1 VASSRNEGESMAQM
15 TGGQAIVQALRREGV
30 EYVFGLPGVQIMGI
44 YDAFYGQSDV
54 KLITVRHEQTT
65 TYMADGYAR
74 VTGKPGVG
82 LVVPGPGVQNASAA
96 LGTAYSCSSP
106 VLLVAGQ
113 IESDMLAQDKGAL
126 HEINDQLDIV
136 RPVTKW
142 CQRVLNT
149 ADIPEAIREAMRQ
162 MQTGRPRPT
171 LVEVPPDVLATVAD
185 VSFRAPERYPA
196 VLPDEALIRS
206 AAQLLATAKKPLIWA
221 GGGVIVGDAS
231 AEVQALAEALGA
243 PVATTPEGKGAI
255 PEDHPLGLGV
265 GYYGHGAPSLAAPRA
280 DVVLAVGTRLTG
292 QMRGPTAPKAPQQ
305 LIHLDVDASV
315 IGKNYPA
322 DVALVGHAKPAL
334 GKLLEAVRTQKVPQE
349 RWPPQE
355 LEEIIRENNA
365 WVRQQAPLQCE
376 IISQLQQVLDDD
388 AVVVSGITNVGYW
401 SHFALRVRRPRTYL
415 SASYFATLG
424 FAFPTALGAKVAA
437 PNRQVVSLSGD
448 GGFMYAL
455 PELATAVQYGINLVA
470 LVFADGAF
478 GASNNDQRTRYHGR
492 IVGTNIHNPNF
503 VQVAEAFG
511 AKGIRAE
518 PDKLATALQEAFDAG
533 RPTLIEVPVPTMVPP
548 FQIPPRV
555 E

>member
-1 VASSRNEGESMAQM
+1 MAQM
-15 TGGQAIVQALRREGV
+15 TGGQAVVQALQREGV
-30 EYVFGLPGVQIMGI
+30 ECVFGLPGVQIMGI

-82 LVVPGPGVQNASAA
+82 LVVPGPGIQNASAA

-113 IESDMLAQDKGAL
+113 IESYMLGQDKGAL

-142 CQRVLNT
+142 CQRVLNVEN
-149 ADIPEAIREAMRQ
+149 IPGAIHEAMRQ

-171 LVEVPPDVLATVAD
+171 LVEVPPDVLATIAD
-185 VSFRAPERYPA
+185 VTLPTPERYVA
-196 VLPDEALIRS
+196 LSPDQTNTQR
-206 AAQLLATAKKPLIWA
+206 AAELLVTASKPLIWA

-231 AEVQALAEALGA
+231 AELQALAEALGA

-255 PEDHPLGLGV
+255 PEDHALALGV
-265 GYYGHGAPSLAAPRA
+265 GYYGHGAPSYAAPRA
-280 DVVLAVGTRLTG
+280 DVILAVGTRLTG
-292 QMRGPTAPKAPQQ
+292 QMRGPTAPRPPQR

-322 DVALVGHAKPAL
+322 DIALVGHAKQGL
-334 GKLLEAVRTQKVPQE
+334 QMLLEAVRRQKATQA
-349 RWPPQE
+349 RWPRQE
-355 LEEIIRENNA
+355 LEEIIRDNEA

-376 IISQLQQVLDDD
+376 IIGQLQQVLDDD

-401 SHFALRVRRPRTYL
+401 SHFALRVRPRTYL

-470 LVFADGAF
+470 LVFVDGAF
-478 GASNNDQRTRYHGR
+478 GASNNDQRTRYQGR

-503 VQVAEAFG
+503 AQVAEAFG
-511 AKGIRAE
+511 AKGMRAE
-518 PDKLATALQEAFDAG
+518 PDNLATALAEAFDAN
-533 RPTLIEVPVPTMVPP
+533 RPTLIEVPVPTMAPP
-548 FQIPPRV
+548 FQIPPRT

>member
-1 VASSRNEGESMAQM
+1 MAQM
-15 TGGQAIVQALRREGV
+15 TGGQAVVQALQREGV
-30 EYVFGLPGVQIMGI
+30 ACVFGLPGVQIMGI

-82 LVVPGPGVQNASAA
+82 LVVPGPGIQNASAA

-113 IESDMLAQDKGAL
+113 IESYMLGQDKGAL

-142 CQRVLNT
+142 CQRVLNVEN
-149 ADIPEAIREAMRQ
+149 IPAAIHEAMRQ

-171 LVEVPPDVLATVAD
+171 LVEVPPDVLATIAD
-185 VSFRAPERYPA
+185 VTLSTPERYA
-196 VLPDEALIRS
+196 ALSPDQTNIQR
-206 AAQLLATAKKPLIWA
+206 AAELLATAQKPLIWA

-231 AEVQALAEALGA
+231 AELQTFAEALGA

-255 PEDHPLGLGV
+255 PEDHALALGV
-265 GYYGHGAPSLAAPRA
+265 GYYGHGAPSYAAPRA
-280 DVVLAVGTRLTG
+280 DVILAVGTRLTG
-292 QMRGPTAPKAPQQ
+292 QMRGPTAPRTPQR

-322 DVALVGHAKPAL
+322 DIALVGHAKQGL
-334 GKLLEAVRTQKVPQE
+334 QMLLEAVRTQKATQA
-349 RWPPQE
+349 RWPRQE
-355 LEEIIRENNA
+355 LAEIIRDNEA

-376 IISQLQQVLDDD
+376 IIGQLQQVLDDD

-437 PNRQVVSLSGD
+437 PNRQVISLSGD

-470 LVFADGAF
+470 LVFVDGAF
-478 GASNNDQRTRYHGR
+478 GASNNDQRTRYQGR
-492 IVGTNIHNPNF
+492 IVGTTIHNPNF
-503 VQVAEAFG
+503 TQVAEAFG
-511 AKGIRAE
+511 AKGMRAE
-518 PDKLATALQEAFDAG
+518 PDNLASALEEAFDAN
-533 RPTLIEVPVPTMVPP
+533 RPTLIEVPVPTMAPP
-548 FQIPPRV
+548 FQIPPRT

>member
-1 VASSRNEGESMAQM
+1 MAQM
-15 TGGQAIVQALRREGV
+15 TGGQAVVQALQREGV
-30 EYVFGLPGVQIMGI
+30 EWVFGLPGVQIMGI
-44 YDAFYGQSDV
+44 YDGFYGQSEV

-82 LVVPGPGVQNASAA
+82 LVVPGPGIQNASAA

-113 IESDMLAQDKGAL
+113 IESYMLGQDKGAL

-142 CQRVLNT
+142 CARVLKVE
-149 ADIPEAIREAMRQ
+149 DIPGAIHEAMRQ
-162 MQTGRPRPT
+162 MHTGRPRPT

-185 VSFRAPERYPA
+185 VTLPTAERYVA
-196 VLPDEALIRS
+196 LSPDQAGIQR
-206 AAQLLATAKKPLIWA
+206 AAQMLVTAKKPLIWA
-221 GGGVIVGDAS
+221 GGGIIVGDAS
-231 AEVQALAEALGA
+231 AELQALAEALGA

-255 PEDHPLGLGV
+255 PEDHPLALGV
-265 GYYGHGAPSLAAPRA
+265 GYYGHGAPSYAAPRA

-292 QMRGPTAPKAPQQ
+292 QMRGPTAPRAPQR

-322 DVALVGHAKPAL
+322 DIALVGHAKQGL
-334 GKLLEAVRTQKVPQE
+334 QMLLEAVRLQKATQA
-349 RWPPQE
+349 RWPSQE
-355 LEEIIRENNA
+355 IEEIIRDNQA

-376 IISQLQQVLDDD
+376 IIGQLQQVLDDD

-470 LVFADGAF
+470 LVFVDGAF
-478 GASNNDQRTRYHGR
+478 GASNNDQRTRYQGR
-492 IVGTNIHNPNF
+492 IVGTSVHNPNF
-503 VQVAEAFG
+503 AQVAEAFG
-511 AKGIRAE
+511 AKGMRAE
-518 PDKLATALQEAFDAG
+518 PDKLATALEEAFDAN
-533 RPTLIEVPVPTMVPP
+533 RPTLIEVPVPTMAPP
-548 FQIPPRV
+548 FQIPPRA

>member
-1 VASSRNEGESMAQM
+1 MAQM
-15 TGGQAIVQALRREGV
+15 TGGQAVVQALQREGV

-44 YDAFYGQSDV
+44 YDAFYGQADV

-65 TYMADGYAR
+65 AYMADGYAR

-82 LVVPGPGVQNASAA
+82 LVVPGPGLQNASAA

-113 IESDMLAQDKGAL
+113 IESYMLGQDKGAL

-136 RPVTKW
+136 RPITKW
-142 CQRVLNT
+142 CERVLSVEK
-149 ADIPEAIREAMRQ
+149 IPAAIHEAMRQ
-162 MQTGRPRPT
+162 MHTGRPRPT
-171 LVEVPPDVLATVAD
+171 LVEVPPDVLATLAD
-185 VSFRAPERYPA
+185 VTFPTPERYAAAP
-196 VLPDEALIRS
+196 PDQADIQR
-206 AAQLLATAKKPLIWA
+206 AAELLATAQKPLIWA

-231 AEVQALAEALGA
+231 PELQALAEALGA

-255 PEDHPLGLGV
+255 PEDHPLALGV
-265 GYYGHGAPSLAAPRA
+265 GYYGHGAPSYAAPRA
-280 DVVLAVGTRLTG
+280 DVIVAVGTRLTG
-292 QMRGPTAPKAPQQ
+292 QMRGPTAPRAPQR

-322 DVALVGHAKPAL
+322 DIALVGHAKPGL
-334 GKLLEAVRTQKVPQE
+334 QMLLDAVRTQKSPPE
-349 RWPPQE
+349 RWPPEE
-355 LEEIIRENNA
+355 LAEIMRENEV
-365 WVRQQAPLQCE
+365 WVRQQAPLQYE
-376 IISQLQQVLDDD
+376 IIGQLQQVLDDD
-388 AVVVSGITNVGYW
+388 AVVVSGVTNVGYW
-401 SHFALRVRRPRTYL
+401 SHFALRTRRPRTYL

-478 GASNNDQRTRYHGR
+478 GASNNDQRTRYQGR
-492 IVGTNIHNPNF
+492 LVGTNFHNPNF

-511 AKGIRAE
+511 AKGMRAE
-518 PDKLATALQEAFDAG
+518 PDRLAQALEEAFDAN
-533 RPTLIEVPVPTMVPP
+533 RPTLIEVPVPTMAPP
-548 FQIPPRV
+548 FQIPPR
-555 E
+555 EE

>member
-1 VASSRNEGESMAQM
+1 MAQM
-15 TGGQAIVQALRREGV
+15 TGGQAVVQALQREGV

-44 YDAFYGQSDV
+44 YDAFYEQSDV

-82 LVVPGPGVQNASAA
+82 LVVPGPGIQNASAA
-96 LGTAYSCSSP
+96 LGTAYACSSP

-113 IESDMLAQDKGAL
+113 IESYMLGQDKGAL

-142 CQRVLNT
+142 CQRVLRVE
-149 ADIPEAIREAMRQ
+149 DIPQAIHEAMRQ

-185 VSFRAPERYPA
+185 VTLPTPERYPA
-196 VLPDEALIRS
+196 VAPNQADMQR
-206 AAQLLATAKKPLIWA
+206 AAELLATAEKPLIWA
-221 GGGVIVGDAS
+221 GGGVIAGDAS
-231 AEVQALAEALGA
+231 AELQALAEALGA

-255 PEDHPLGLGV
+255 PEDHPLALGV
-265 GYYGHGAPSLAAPRA
+265 GYYGHGAPSFAAPRA
-280 DVVLAVGTRLTG
+280 DVILAVGTRLTG
-292 QMRGPTAPKAPQQ
+292 QMRGLTAPRAPQR
-305 LIHLDVDASV
+305 LIHADIDASV

-322 DVALVGHAKPAL
+322 DIALVGHAKPAL
-334 GKLLEAVRTQKVPQE
+334 QTLFERVRTQKAQQE

-355 LEEIIRENNA
+355 LEEIIRDSEA
-365 WVRQQAPLQCE
+365 WMRQQAPLQCE
-376 IISQLQQVLDDD
+376 IIGQLQKVLHDD

-415 SASYFATLG
+415 GASYFATLG
-424 FAFPTALGAKVAA
+424 FAFPTALGAKVGA
-437 PNRQVVSLSGD
+437 PSRQVISLSGD

-455 PELATAVQYGINLVA
+455 PDLATAVQYGINVVA
-470 LVFADGAF
+470 VVFADGAF
-478 GASNNDQRTRYHGR
+478 GASHNDQRTRYHGR
-492 IVGTNIHNPNF
+492 IVGTNLHNPNF

-518 PDKLATALQEAFDAG
+518 PDHLATALQEAFDAN
-533 RPTLIEVPVPTMVPP
+533 RPTLIEVPIPTLVPP
-548 FQIPPRV
+548 FQIPPRL
-555 E
+555 EE

>member
-1 VASSRNEGESMAQM
+1 MAQM
-15 TGGQAIVQALRREGV
+15 TGGQAVVQALQREGV

-44 YDAFYGQSDV
+44 YDAFYGQSEV

-65 TYMADGYAR
+65 AYMADGYAR

-82 LVVPGPGVQNASAA
+82 LVVPGPGLQNASAA

-113 IESDMLAQDKGAL
+113 IESYMLGQDKGAL

-136 RPVTKW
+136 RPITKW
-142 CQRVLNT
+142 CERVLTVEN
-149 ADIPEAIREAMRQ
+149 IPGAIHEAMRQ

-185 VSFRAPERYPA
+185 VTLVTPERYAP
-196 VLPDEALIRS
+196 LWPDQADIQR
-206 AAQLLATAKKPLIWA
+206 AAELLATAKKPLIWA

-231 AEVQALAEALGA
+231 VELQALAEALGA

-255 PEDHPLGLGV
+255 PEDHALALGV
-265 GYYGHGAPSLAAPRA
+265 GYYGHGAPSYAAPRA
-280 DVVLAVGTRLTG
+280 DVILAVGTRLTG
-292 QMRGPTAPKAPQQ
+292 QMRGPTAPRAPQQ
-305 LIHLDVDASV
+305 LIHLDVDAAV

-322 DVALVGHAKPAL
+322 DIALVGHAQQGL
-334 GKLLEAVRTQKVPQE
+334 EMLLEAVRLQE
-349 RWPPQE
+349 TIPARWPHQE
-355 LEEIIRENNA
+355 LEEIKRDNEA

-376 IISQLQQVLDDD
+376 IIGQLQQVLDDD

-437 PNRQVVSLSGD
+437 PNRQVISLSGD

-470 LVFADGAF
+470 LVFVDGAF
-478 GASNNDQRTRYHGR
+478 GASNNDQRTRYQGR
-492 IVGTNIHNPNF
+492 IVGTNVHNPNF
-503 VQVAEAFG
+503 AQVAEAFG
-511 AKGIRAE
+511 AKGMRAE
-518 PDKLATALQEAFDAG
+518 PDKLATALEEAFDAN
-533 RPTLIEVPVPTMVPP
+533 RPTLIEVPVPTMAPP
-548 FQIPPRV
+548 FQIPPRG

>member
-1 VASSRNEGESMAQM
+1 MAQM
-15 TGGQAIVQALRREGV
+15 TGGQAIVQALQREGV
-30 EYVFGLPGVQIMGI
+30 EYVFGLPGVQIMSI

-54 KLITVRHEQTT
+54 KLLTVRHEQTT

-106 VLLVAGQ
+106 VLLLAGQ

-149 ADIPEAIREAMRQ
+149 AGIPQAIHEAMRQ

-171 LVEVPPDVLATVAD
+171 VVEVPPDVLATVAD
-185 VSFRAPERYPA
+185 VSFSTPEQYPA
-196 VLPDEALIRS
+196 ISPDEALIRR
-206 AAQLLATAKKPLIWA
+206 AAQILATAKKPLIWA

-231 AEVQALAEALGA
+231 AELQALAEALGA
-243 PVATTPEGKGAI
+243 AVATTPEGKGAI
-255 PEDHPLGLGV
+255 PEDHPLALGV

-305 LIHLDVDASV
+305 LIHLDIDASV

-322 DVALVGHAKPAL
+322 EVALVGHAKPAL
-334 GKLLEAVRTQKVPQE
+334 GKLLAVVRAQKISPE

-355 LEEIIRENNA
+355 LEEIIRENIA

-376 IISQLQQVLDDD
+376 IIGQIQQVLDDD

-455 PELATAVQYGINLVA
+455 PELATAVQYGVNLVA

-492 IVGTNIHNPNF
+492 IVGTTIHNPNF

-518 PDKLATALQEAFDAG
+518 PDKLASALQEAFDAG

-548 FQIPPRV
+548 FQIPPRM

>member
-1 VASSRNEGESMAQM
+1 MTQM
-15 TGGQAIVQALRREGV
+15 TGGQAVVQALQREGV

-44 YDAFYGQSDV
+44 YDAFYGQSNV

-74 VTGKPGVG
+74 VTGKPGVA
-82 LVVPGPGVQNASAA
+82 LVVPGPGIQNASAA

-113 IESDMLAQDKGAL
+113 IESYMLGQDKGAL
-126 HEINDQLDIV
+126 HEINDQLDVV

-142 CQRVLNT
+142 CQRVLNVEE
-149 ADIPEAIREAMRQ
+149 IPGAIHEAMRQ
-162 MQTGRPRPT
+162 MHTGRPRPT

-185 VSFRAPERYPA
+185 VT
-196 VLPDEALIRS
+196 LPTAEPY
-206 AAQLLATAKKPLIWA
+206 AAQVPDQASIQRAAELLASAKKPLIWA
-221 GGGVIVGDAS
+221 GGGVIVGGAW
-231 AEVQALAEALGA
+231 AELQALAEALGA

-255 PEDHPLGLGV
+255 PEDHPLALGV
-265 GYYGHGAPSLAAPRA
+265 GYYGHGAPSYAAPRA
-280 DVVLAVGTRLTG
+280 DVILAVGTRLTG
-292 QMRGPTAPKAPQQ
+292 QMRGPTAPRAPQR
-305 LIHLDVDASV
+305 LIHLDIDASV

-322 DVALVGHAKPAL
+322 EVSLVGHAKPAL
-334 GKLLEAVRTQKVPQE
+334 QMLINSVRTQQAQQE

-355 LEEIIRENNA
+355 LEEIIRDNDA
-365 WVRQQAPLQCE
+365 WLRQQAPLQCE
-376 IISQLQQVLDDD
+376 IIGQLQKVLHDD

-415 SASYFATLG
+415 GASYFATLG

-448 GGFMYAL
+448 GGFLYAL
-455 PELATAVQYGINLVA
+455 PELATAVQYGINVVA
-470 LVFADGAF
+470 VVFADGAF
-478 GASNNDQRTRYHGR
+478 GASHNDQRTRYHGR
-492 IVGTNIHNPNF
+492 IVGTNLHNPNF

-518 PDKLATALQEAFDAG
+518 PEQLATALQEAFDAK
-533 RPTLIEVPVPTMVPP
+533 RPTLIEVPMPTLVPP

-555 E
+555 EE

>member
-1 VASSRNEGESMAQM
+1 MAQM
-15 TGGQAIVQALRREGV
+15 TGGQAVIQALHREGV
-30 EYVFGLPGVQIMGI
+30 EHVFGLPGVQIMGI

-54 KLITVRHEQTT
+54 QLITVRHEQTT

-106 VLLVAGQ
+106 VLLLAGQ
-113 IESDMLAQDKGAL
+113 IESYMLGQDKGAL

-142 CQRVLNT
+142 CQRVLNVE
-149 ADIPEAIREAMRQ
+149 DIPGAIHEAMRQ

-185 VSFRAPERYPA
+185 VTLPMPERYPP
-196 VLPDEALIRS
+196 LSPDRASTLR
-206 AAQLLATAKKPLIWA
+206 AAELLAAAKKPLIWA
-221 GGGVIVGDAS
+221 GGGVVLGDAS
-231 AEVQALAEALGA
+231 DELRALADALGA
-243 PVATTPEGKGAI
+243 PVATTSEGKGAI
-255 PEDHPLGLGV
+255 AEDHPLALGV

-280 DVVLAVGTRLTG
+280 DVILAVGTRLTG
-292 QMRGPTAPKAPQQ
+292 QMRSATAPRPPQR
-305 LIHLDVDASV
+305 LIHLDVDPAV

-322 DVALVGHAKPAL
+322 DVALVGDAKAGL
-334 GKLLEAVRTQKVPQE
+334 RLLLEAVRAQRVPQE
-349 RWPPQE
+349 RWPRQE
-355 LEEIIRENNA
+355 LAEIHRENEA

-376 IISQLQQVLDDD
+376 IIGQLQKALRDD
-388 AVVVSGITNVGYW
+388 AVVVSGITNIGYW

-415 SASYFATLG
+415 TASYFATLG

-437 PNRQVVSLSGD
+437 PHRQVISLSGD

-455 PELATAVQYGINLVA
+455 PELATAVQYGINVVA
-470 LVFADGAF
+470 VVFVDGAF
-478 GASNNDQRTRYHGR
+478 GASNNDQRTRYQGR
-492 IVGTNIHNPNF
+492 MVGTNVHNPNF

-511 AKGIRAE
+511 AKGIKAS
-518 PDKLATALQEAFDAG
+518 PDRLTDALQEAFDANM
-533 RPTLIEVPVPTMVPP
+533 PALIEVPVPTMVPP

>member
-1 VASSRNEGESMAQM
+1 MAQM
-15 TGGQAIVQALRREGV
+15 TGGQAVIQALHREGV
-30 EYVFGLPGVQIMGI
+30 EHVFGLPGVQIMGI
-44 YDAFYGQSDV
+44 YDAFYGQPDV

-106 VLLVAGQ
+106 VLLLAGQ
-113 IESDMLAQDKGAL
+113 IESYMLGQDKGAL

-142 CQRVLNT
+142 CQRVLNVE
-149 ADIPEAIREAMRQ
+149 DIPGAIHEAMRQ

-171 LVEVPPDVLATVAD
+171 LVEIPPDVLATVAE
-185 VSFRAPERYPA
+185 VTLPMPERHPP
-196 VLPDEALIRS
+196 VSPDRASILR
-206 AAQLLATAKKPLIWA
+206 AAELLTTAQKPLIWA
-221 GGGVIVGDAS
+221 GGGVVLGDAS
-231 AEVQALAEALGA
+231 DELRALADALGA
-243 PVATTPEGKGAI
+243 PVATTAEGKGAI
-255 PEDHPLGLGV
+255 AEDHPLALGV

-280 DVVLAVGTRLTG
+280 DVILAVGTRLTG
-292 QMRGPTAPKAPQQ
+292 QMRSPTAPRSPQR
-305 LIHLDVDASV
+305 LIHLDVDPAV

-322 DVALVGHAKPAL
+322 DIALVGDAKASL
-334 GKLLEAVRTQKVPQE
+334 RLLLEAVRTQQAPQE
-349 RWPPQE
+349 RWPRQE
-355 LEEIIRENNA
+355 LAEIHRQNEA

-376 IISQLQQVLDDD
+376 IIGQLQKALRDD
-388 AVVVSGITNVGYW
+388 AVVISGITNIGYW

-415 SASYFATLG
+415 TASYFATLG

-437 PNRQVVSLSGD
+437 PHRQVLSLSGD

-455 PELATAVQYGINLVA
+455 PELATAVQYGINVVA
-470 LVFADGAF
+470 LVFVDGAF
-478 GASNNDQRTRYHGR
+478 GASNNDQRTRYQGR
-492 IVGTNIHNPNF
+492 MVGTNVHNPNF

-511 AKGIRAE
+511 AKGMKAN
-518 PDKLATALQEAFDAG
+518 PDRLTEALEEAFDAN
-533 RPTLIEVPVPTMVPP
+533 RPTLIEVPVPTMAPP

>member
-1 VASSRNEGESMAQM
+1 MAQM
-15 TGGQAIVQALRREGV
+15 TGGQAVVQALQREDV
-30 EYVFGLPGVQIMGI
+30 EYVFGLPGVQIMGV

-54 KLITVRHEQTT
+54 RLITVRHEQTT
-65 TYMADGYAR
+65 AYMADGYAR
-74 VTGKPGVG
+74 VTGKPGVA

-96 LGTAYSCSSP
+96 LGTAYSSSSP

-113 IESDMLAQDKGAL
+113 IESYMLGQDKGAL

-142 CQRVLNT
+142 CQRVLNVE
-149 ADIPEAIREAMRQ
+149 DIPGAIHEAMRQ

-171 LVEVPPDVLATVAD
+171 LVEVPPDVLAAVAD
-185 VSFRAPERYPA
+185 VTLPSPERYAAVSPEPA
-196 VLPDEALIRS
+196 DIQRAAELLI
-206 AAQLLATAKKPLIWA
+206 TAKKPLIWA
-221 GGGVIVGDAS
+221 GGGAIVGDAS
-231 AEVQALAEALGA
+231 AELQALAEALGA

-255 PEDHPLGLGV
+255 PEDHALALGV

-280 DVVLAVGTRLTG
+280 DVLLAVGTRLTG
-292 QMRGPTAPKAPQQ
+292 QMRGPTAPRAPQR

-322 DVALVGHAKPAL
+322 EVSLVGHAKPAVQM
-334 GKLLEAVRTQKVPQE
+334 LLEAVRMQRAPQG
-349 RWPPQE
+349 RWPSQE
-355 LEEIIRENNA
+355 LAEIVRENDA
-365 WVRQQAPLQCE
+365 WLRQQAPLQCE
-376 IISQLQQVLDDD
+376 IIGQLRRVLDDD

-401 SHFALRVRRPRTYL
+401 SHFGLRVRRPRTYL
-415 SASYFATLG
+415 GASYFATLG
-424 FAFPTALGAKVAA
+424 FAFPTALGAKVAV
-437 PNRQVVSLSGD
+437 PNRQVLSLSGD

-478 GASNNDQRTRYHGR
+478 GASNNDQRSRYDGR
-492 IVGTNIHNPNF
+492 IVGTTFHNPNF

-511 AKGIRAE
+511 AKGMRAE
-518 PDKLATALQEAFDAG
+518 PDKLVGALQEAFDANQ
-533 RPTLIEVPVPTMVPP
+533 PTLIEVPVPTLVPP

>member
-1 VASSRNEGESMAQM
+1 MAQM
-15 TGGQAIVQALRREGV
+15 TGGQAVVQALQREGV

-44 YDAFYGQSDV
+44 YDAFHGQSDV

-65 TYMADGYAR
+65 AYMADGYAR
-74 VTGKPGVG
+74 VMGKPGVG

-113 IESDMLAQDKGAL
+113 IESDMLGQDKGAL

-142 CQRVLNT
+142 CDRVLKVEN
-149 ADIPEAIREAMRQ
+149 IPGAIHEAMRQ
-162 MQTGRPRPT
+162 MKTGRPRPT
-171 LVEVPPDVLATVAD
+171 LVEIPPDVLATLAD
-185 VSFRAPERYPA
+185 VTLPTPEHYAALAPDP
-196 VLPDEALIRS
+196 VTIQH
-206 AAQLLATAKKPLIWA
+206 AAELLATAKKPLIWA
-221 GGGVIVGDAS
+221 GGGVIVGDA
-231 AEVQALAEALGA
+231 APELQALAEALGA
-243 PVATTPEGKGAI
+243 PVGTTPEGKGAI
-255 PEDHPLGLGV
+255 SEDHALALGV
-265 GYYGHGAPSLAAPRA
+265 GYYGHGAPSYAAPRA
-280 DVVLAVGTRLTG
+280 DVILAVGTRLTG
-292 QMRGPTAPKAPQQ
+292 QMRGPTAPKAPQR
-305 LIHLDVDASV
+305 LIHLDVDAAV

-334 GKLLEAVRTQKVPQE
+334 QMLLEAVRSRNAPQE
-349 RWPPQE
+349 RWPRRE
-355 LEEIIRENNA
+355 LEEIRRENEA

-376 IISQLQQVLDDD
+376 IIGQLQGVLDDD
-388 AVVVSGITNVGYW
+388 AVVVSGITNIGYW
-401 SHFALRVRRPRTYL
+401 SHFALRTRRPRTYL

-424 FAFPTALGAKVAA
+424 FAFPTGLGAKVAA

-478 GASNNDQRTRYHGR
+478 GASNNDQRTRYQGR
-492 IVGTNIHNPNF
+492 LVGTNLHNPNF
-503 VQVAEAFG
+503 MQVAEAFG
-511 AKGIRAE
+511 AKGMRAE
-518 PDKLATALQEAFDAG
+518 PDQLATALEEAFDAN
-533 RPTLIEVPVPTMVPP
+533 RPTLIEVPVPTMAPP
-548 FQIPPRV
+548 FQIPPRM

>member
-1 VASSRNEGESMAQM
+1 MAQM
-15 TGGQAIVQALRREGV
+15 TGGQAVVQALQREGV

-44 YDAFYGQSDV
+44 YDAFYGQSEM

-74 VTGKPGVG
+74 VTGKPGVC
-82 LVVPGPGVQNASAA
+82 LVVPGPGIQNASAA

-113 IESDMLAQDKGAL
+113 IESYMLGQDKGAL

-142 CQRVLNT
+142 CQRVLT
-149 ADIPEAIREAMRQ
+149 VEDIPGAIHEAMRQ

-185 VSFRAPERYPA
+185 VTLPTPERYAA
-196 VLPDEALIRS
+196 VAPDRADIQR
-206 AAQLLATAKKPLIWA
+206 AAAMLVSAKKPLIWA
-221 GGGVIVGDAS
+221 GGGAIAGNAS
-231 AEVQALAEALGA
+231 AELQALAEALGA
-243 PVATTPEGKGAI
+243 PVATTPEGKGVI
-255 PEDHPLGLGV
+255 PEDHPLALGV

-280 DVVLAVGTRLTG
+280 DVILAVGTRLTG
-292 QMRGPTAPKAPQQ
+292 QMRGPTAPRAPQR

-315 IGKNYPA
+315 VGKNYPA
-322 DVALVGHAKPAL
+322 EVSLVGHAKPAL
-334 GKLLEAVRTQKVPQE
+334 QMLLDTVRTQKAQQP

-355 LEEIIRENNA
+355 LDEIIRDNDA

-376 IISQLQQVLDDD
+376 IIGQLQKVLRHD

-401 SHFALRVRRPRTYL
+401 SHFALRVSRPRTYL
-415 SASYFATLG
+415 GASYFATLG
-424 FAFPTALGAKVAA
+424 FAFPTALGAKVGA
-437 PNRQVVSLSGD
+437 PERQVISLSGD

-455 PELATAVQYGINLVA
+455 PDLATAVHYGINVVA
-470 LVFADGAF
+470 VVFADGAF
-478 GASNNDQRTRYHGR
+478 GASHNDQRTRYRGR
-492 IVGTNIHNPNF
+492 VVGTNLHNPNF

-518 PDKLATALQEAFDAG
+518 PDQLGTALQEAFDAN
-533 RPTLIEVPVPTMVPP
+533 RPTLVEVPIPTMAPP
-548 FQIPPRV
+548 FQIPPRL
-555 E
+555 EE

>member
-1 VASSRNEGESMAQM
+1 MAQM
-15 TGGQAIVQALRREGV
+15 TGGQAVVQALQREGV
-30 EYVFGLPGVQIMGI
+30 TCVFGLPGVQIMGI

-54 KLITVRHEQTT
+54 NLITVRHEQTT
-65 TYMADGYAR
+65 AYMADGYAR

-82 LVVPGPGVQNASAA
+82 LVVPGPGIQNASAA

-113 IESDMLAQDKGAL
+113 IESYMLGQDKGAL

-142 CQRVLNT
+142 CGRVLKVE
-149 ADIPEAIREAMRQ
+149 DIPGAIHEALRQ

-171 LVEVPPDVLATVAD
+171 LVEVPPDVLATIAD
-185 VSFRAPERYPA
+185 VTLPTPEHYAASPPDQADIQRAGEM
-196 VLPDEALIRS
+196 
-206 AAQLLATAKKPLIWA
+206 LATAKKPLIWA
-221 GGGVIVGDAS
+221 GGGVIVANAS
-231 AEVQALAEALGA
+231 AELQALTEALGA
-243 PVATTPEGKGAI
+243 LVATTPEGKGAI
-255 PEDHPLGLGV
+255 PEDHALALGV
-265 GYYGHGAPSLAAPRA
+265 GYYGHGAPSYAAPRA
-280 DVVLAVGTRLTG
+280 DVILAVGTRLTG
-292 QMRGPTAPKAPQQ
+292 QMRGPTAPRPPQQ

-322 DVALVGHAKPAL
+322 DIALVGHAKPGL
-334 GKLLEAVRTQKVPQE
+334 QMLLEAVRTKQATQA
-349 RWPPQE
+349 RWPSQE
-355 LEEIIRENNA
+355 IAEILRDNEA

-376 IISQLQQVLDDD
+376 IIGQLQQVLDDD

-415 SASYFATLG
+415 GASYFATLG

-437 PNRQVVSLSGD
+437 PNRQVISLSGD

-470 LVFADGAF
+470 VVFVDGAF
-478 GASNNDQRTRYHGR
+478 GASNNDQRTRYQGR
-492 IVGTNIHNPNF
+492 IVGTNLHNPNF
-503 VQVAEAFG
+503 AQVAEAFG
-511 AKGIRAE
+511 AKGLRAE
-518 PDKLATALQEAFDAG
+518 PNKLATALQEAFDAN
-533 RPTLIEVPVPTMVPP
+533 RPTLIEVPVPTMAPP
-548 FQIPPRV
+548 FQIPPRG